1 MTKTPR
7 DKSIGAQMHLA
18 SQALRRR
25 MHHRIH
31 KLGYQC
37 SMEQLSILE
46 VLKFNGAMNM
56 SEIAHA
62 LIKENAAITRMVD
75 VMEGRGLV
83 ERKSIAGDRR
93 AKAIHITKKGMG
105 VFDDLIPKLVL
116 ELKEATSCISK
127 EEYAE
132 AVRIMKKI
140 IKHNQGL

>member
-1 MTKTPR
+1 MAKTPR

-93 AKAIHITKKGMG
+93 AKAIHITEKGME
-105 VFDDLIPKLVL
+105 VFEKLIPKIVVEL
-116 ELKEATSCISK
+116 EEATSCITK
-127 EEYAE
+127 EEYDE

-140 IKHNQGL
+140 TKHNQGL

>member
-93 AKAIHITKKGMG
+93 AKAIHITKKGQE
-105 VFDDLIPKLVL
+105 VFDILIPELVI
-116 ELKEATSCISK
+116 ERKEATSCITK
-127 EEYAE
+127 EEYDE
-132 AVRIMKKI
+132 VVRIMKKI